1 MRAEDDTSSPEVM
14 RLFYQRLYPFK
25 SIYQWLNHEHAPSK
39 MFTHREFAFTLPGD
53 VYLRYNSFTSAEDL
67 KKQVVKLSPSR
78 FEIGAVYTAMVSSH
92 YPLLLITIRVRYPH
106 VCIPTAER

>member
-1 MRAEDDTSSPEVM
+1 MQVEDDTSSPEVM

-53 VYLRYNSFTSAEDL
+53 VYLRYNSFTSSEEL
-67 KKQVVKLSPSR
+67 KKQVMKLNPSR
-78 FEIGAVYTAMVSSH
+78 FEIGAVYTAMAS
-92 YPLLLITIRVRYPH
+92 PLNLLITV
-106 VCIPTAER
+106 